1 MRQSLAVL
9 SLAPM
14 ALAAS
19 SASMELFWPSDF
31 AVNALQPAATAALP
45 TPALSIISANAKT
58 TVAAVGCADSSDDC
72 AYSGITYTKIDT
84 TVYKYAF
91 QTDLAAGMSVS
102 GMAGMT
108 LAVNVD
114 CTSKSDVTCAV
125 AMPSP
130 ISIPGVDISELL
142 SPFLGTTTYSGS
154 AVAFTTAP
162 VTKGAEKLS
171 GSGSG
176 ASGAAP
182 SSSGANGTVSGGAS
196 PTSSGKPA
204 EQTGAATNFGV
215 EMAAIFGLA
224 GAAAAQLW

>member
-1 MRQSLAVL
+1 MRQSLAIL

-19 SASMELFWPSDF
+19 SASMELFWPTDF
-31 AVNALQPAATAALP
+31 AVNALQPATDAPLP
-45 TPALSIISANAKT
+45 TPALSIISANPKT
-58 TVAAVGCADSSDDC
+58 TVAAIGCADSSDDC

-91 QTDLAAGMSVS
+91 QTDLAAGMSMS
-102 GMAGMT
+102 GMGDMT

-130 ISIPGVDISELL
+130 ISIPGVNISDLL
-142 SPFLGTTTYSGS
+142 GPFLGTTTYSGS
-154 AVAFTTAP
+154 QVAFTTAP

-171 GSGSG
+171 GSG

-182 SSSGANGTVSGGAS
+182 TSSGANGTVSGGAS

-215 EMAAIFGLA
+215 EMAAVFGLA